1 MYRITNNTPIK
12 TERLPSQS
20 RQHCLQITATE
31 HQEVAPPPYSRVI
44 TTRFTE
50 IPRGVVRASN
60 HPLPIDHLPKHKG
73 ALTLEMIG
81 CSLRSQ
87 GQWTSHTTTSNGLL
101 TLVSPCSVRVDR

>member
-12 TERLPSQS
+12 TERQPSQS

-44 TTRFTE
+44 TTTRFTE

-60 HPLPIDHLPKHKG
+60 HPPPIDHLPKHKG
-73 ALTLEMIG
+73 ALM
-81 CSLRSQ
+81 
-87 GQWTSHTTTSNGLL
+87 
-101 TLVSPCSVRVDR
+101 